1 MLSRLVG
8 AIMQEGDDTPDFM
21 QLLLEEHS
29 CLLWLGYARL
39 LGRRAPNCIRIIFV
53 ITVEPA
59 VGGNLLR
66 HSGQLTCPEAE
77 HFGGQFHGGANPV
90 LSYPRRPTRVGW
102 HEVIHTRG
110 NDRLAVVLRLVT

>member
-1 MLSRLVG
+1 MAVLGAEATAANASAANATVGWIDDLRPTPGFPETAQLLVFMVALHELFDPHPDSSRDLRPSAMLSRLVG

-53 ITVEPA
+53 ITVEP
-59 VGGNLLR
+59 
-66 HSGQLTCPEAE
+66 
-77 HFGGQFHGGANPV
+77 
-90 LSYPRRPTRVGW
+90 
-102 HEVIHTRG
+102 
-110 NDRLAVVLRLVT
+110 